1 VIIQERISTRL
12 QPSLRR
18 NYNDFMKFLAVLSL
32 GLIVCSR
39 FGLAQ
44 NAPQIQR
51 PSHSEPK
58 SVTVPITLDHNRI
71 VVDVDLGLRDGTT
84 QRVRAWVDNGDPDLY
99 LSRRLAELTGGSV
112 SCHGQ
117 LCSSTPPVEMNI
129 GGMTIALA
137 GRIPGTGIKEAK
149 VPADGHPI
157 APGMSVEINIPSIVL
172 RNYDVLIDF
181 PDHKLT
187 ISQPGSLQFKG
198 VKTKVIVNPATG
210 LIQVPSQIENKKY
223 NLALDLGSSISFLAD
238 DLFKKLATA
247 HPEWPHMTGAIGP
260 ANMWGLADEPEWSL
274 IRVDRLQYGPLF
286 LTDVAGVDFPEDR
299 MTFFEKRAGVATAGL
314 LGTEA
319 FTNYRIGLDYAHS
332 TAYFE
337 IGRTFNFPD
346 FDVIG
351 LILRPEDDGRFTILG
366 VADYAGKPSVPDVL
380 TGDHLVAVNGI
391 PTVGSTMG
399 QVWLMLGGEAGK
411 ERTLT
416 VERAGKQF
424 DVVAKVRHFL
434 GEDAGGPGRKK
445 PSSNN

>member
-1 VIIQERISTRL
+1 
-12 QPSLRR
+12 
-18 NYNDFMKFLAVLSL
+18 MKLLAVLSL
-32 GLIVCSR
+32 GLTVCTG

-44 NAPQIQR
+44 NSPQIQG
-51 PSHSEPK
+51 PSHPEKK
-58 SVTVPITLDHNRI
+58 SVTVPITMDHDR
-71 VVDVDLGLRDGTT
+71 VVIDMDLRLHDGTT
-84 QRVRAWVDNGDPDLY
+84 QHVRAWVDNGDPDLY

-112 SCHGQ
+112 SCDGQ
-117 LCSSTPPVEMNI
+117 VCSSTPPVEMDI

-149 VPADGHPI
+149 VPANGRPI
-157 APGMSVEINIPSIVL
+157 APGMSVEINIPSTVL
-172 RNYDVLIDF
+172 RNYDLLIDF

-187 ISQPGSLQFKG
+187 IGEPGSLQFKG
-198 VKTKVIVNPATG
+198 VKTKVIVSPVNG
-210 LIQVPSQIENKKY
+210 LVQVPGQIENKKY

-238 DLFKKLATA
+238 DLFNKLATA
-247 HPEWPHMTGAIGP
+247 HPDWPHMTGAIGP
-260 ANMWGLADEPEWSL
+260 ANMWGMADEPKWRL
-274 IRVDRLQYGPLF
+274 IRIDRMQYGPVF
-286 LTDVAGVDFPEDR
+286 LTDVAGVDFPRDR
-299 MTFFEKRAGVATAGL
+299 MTFFEKRAGIATAGL

-319 FTNYRIGLDYAHS
+319 LTNYRIGLDYAHS

-366 VADYAGKPSVPDVL
+366 VADYGGKPSVPDVL
-380 TGDHLVAVNGI
+380 TGDHLVAVDGI

-411 ERTLT
+411 ERTLR
-416 VERAGKQF
+416 VEHTGKQF

-434 GEDAGGPGRKK
+434 GEDTGGPGREK
-445 PSSNN
+445 PGSNN